1 MSNNDILL
9 EVHDLVKW
17 FPIRRGLFGSV
28 QGYVKAVDG
37 VSFNIRAHETL
48 GLVGET
54 GSGKTTIG
62 RLVLRLIPLNRGKV
76 IFNGVDITA
85 LDYRSFRP
93 MKKDMQIIF
102 QDPYS
107 SLNPRM
113 TIGEI
118 ISEPL
123 IVHTNMTAQEREKRV
138 YELLELVTLRPEH
151 ARRYPHEF
159 SGGQRQ
165 RIGIARALALNP
177 KFIVADEPIS
187 ALDVSIQ
194 AQITNLLI
202 DLQKELGLSFLFIAH
217 DLSVIK
223 HMCDSVLVLYLGK
236 VMEYGSNADVFQH
249 SRHPYTQ
256 ALLSAVPV
264 PDPDYK
270 RERIL
275 LQGEIPSPI
284 DPPPGCVFHT
294 RCPYATEKCRTDK
307 PELREVEPGIWS
319 PATMPN

>member
-1 MSNNDILL
+1 
-9 EVHDLVKW
+9 
-17 FPIRRGLFGSV
+17 
-28 QGYVKAVDG
+28 
-37 VSFNIRAHETL
+37 
-48 GLVGET
+48 
-54 GSGKTTIG
+54 
-62 RLVLRLIPLNRGKV
+62 
-76 IFNGVDITA
+76 
-85 LDYRSFRP
+85 
-93 MKKDMQIIF
+93 
-102 QDPYS
+102 
-107 SLNPRM
+107 
-113 TIGEI
+113 
-118 ISEPL
+118 
-123 IVHTNMTAQEREKRV
+123 
-138 YELLELVTLRPEH
+138 
-151 ARRYPHEF
+151 
-159 SGGQRQ
+159 
-165 RIGIARALALNP
+165 LNP

-307 PELREVEPGIWS
+307 PELREVEPGHMV
-319 PATMPN
+319 ACHYA

>member
-1 MSNNDILL
+1 
-9 EVHDLVKW
+9 
-17 FPIRRGLFGSV
+17 
-28 QGYVKAVDG
+28 
-37 VSFNIRAHETL
+37 
-48 GLVGET
+48 
-54 GSGKTTIG
+54 
-62 RLVLRLIPLNRGKV
+62 
-76 IFNGVDITA
+76 
-85 LDYRSFRP
+85 
-93 MKKDMQIIF
+93 
-102 QDPYS
+102 
-107 SLNPRM
+107 
-113 TIGEI
+113 
-118 ISEPL
+118 
-123 IVHTNMTAQEREKRV
+123 MTAQEREKRV

-307 PELREVEPGIWS
+307 PELREVEPGHMVACQNAEKWGRAFFVLVRSVIS
-319 PATMPN
+319 LACVVTFIYGHKESQCVKMRCKGSDSIL

>member
-1 MSNNDILL
+1 
-9 EVHDLVKW
+9 
-17 FPIRRGLFGSV
+17 
-28 QGYVKAVDG
+28 
-37 VSFNIRAHETL
+37 
-48 GLVGET
+48 
-54 GSGKTTIG
+54 
-62 RLVLRLIPLNRGKV
+62 
-76 IFNGVDITA
+76 
-85 LDYRSFRP
+85 

-294 RCPYATEKCRTDK
+294 RCPYATVMLIQPSTVINPVKTAAYIMS
-307 PELREVEPGIWS
+307 LRYLFRIAIFLQLDSTYLVCQ
-319 PATMPN
+319 

>member
-1 MSNNDILL
+1 MNDVLL

-17 FPIRRGLFGSV
+17 FPIKRGVFGRV
-28 QGYVKAVDG
+28 QGHVKAVDG
-37 VSFNIRAHETL
+37 VSFSLRQGETL
-48 GLVGET
+48 GLVGES

-62 RLVLRLIPLNRGKV
+62 RLVLKLIPHTRGRIV
-76 IFNGVDITA
+76 FEGVDITSMN
-85 LDYRSFRP
+85 YSQFRP

-113 TIGEI
+113 TVGEI
-118 ISEPL
+118 IAEPL
-123 IVHTNMTAQEREKRV
+123 LVHTNMTQKEREKRV
-138 YELLELVTLRPEH
+138 YELLEKVTLRPEH

-202 DLQKELGLSFLFIAH
+202 DLQRDMNISFLFIAH
-217 DLSVIK
+217 DLSVVK
-223 HMCDSVLVLYLGK
+223 HMADSVLVLYLGK
-236 VMEYGSNADVFQH
+236 PMEYGKNEDVFVH
-249 SRHPYTQ
+249 PRHPYTQ

-270 RERIL
+270 RERII

-284 DPPPGCVFHT
+284 DPPKGCVFHT
-294 RCPYATEKCRTDK
+294 RCPYATDKCKTEI
-307 PELREVEPGIWS
+307 PQLREV
-319 PATMPN
+319 ATGHFVACHYA

>member
-1 MSNNDILL
+1 L
-9 EVHDLVKW
+9 ESLVEVSLE
-17 FPIRRGLFGSV
+17 FDRIEHAMNLFGNFDENINIIEDAFN
-28 QGYVKAVDG
+28 VK
-37 VSFNIRAHETL
+37 
-48 GLVGET
+48 
-54 GSGKTTIG
+54 
-62 RLVLRLIPLNRGKV
+62 
-76 IFNGVDITA
+76 
-85 LDYRSFRP
+85 
-93 MKKDMQIIF
+93 
-102 QDPYS
+102 
-107 SLNPRM
+107 
-113 TIGEI
+113 I
-118 ISEPL
+118 ISRDNE
-123 IVHTNMTAQEREKRV
+123 I
-138 YELLELVTLRPEH
+138 
-151 ARRYPHEF
+151 
-159 SGGQRQ
+159 
-165 RIGIARALALNP
+165 RALALNP

-307 PELREVEPGIWS
+307 PELREVEPGHMV
-319 PATMPN
+319 ACHYA